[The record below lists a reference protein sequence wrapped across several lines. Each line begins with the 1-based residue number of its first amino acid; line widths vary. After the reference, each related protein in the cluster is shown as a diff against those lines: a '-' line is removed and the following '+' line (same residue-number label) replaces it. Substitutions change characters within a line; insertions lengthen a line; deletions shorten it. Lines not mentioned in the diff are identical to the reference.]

1 MTASGKD
8 KDEFHFTVPTD
19 EWEALSLSGLS
30 SGYGFTLAVVSAT
43 PSREVMVLYNQSGSP
58 AAQANLNRSA
68 RILAVDGVDLINGN
82 DVDTINAGLFP
93 ESDSESHDF
102 TVMDF
107 GSTEEP
113 MLAMALQY
121 RETGSYPTSSEK
133 AQRKQGP

>member
-1 MTASGKD
+1 MGVAVGIKLRLWIYSCRC
-8 KDEFHFTVPTD
+8 
-19 EWEALSLSGLS
+19 LSH
-30 SGYGFTLAVVSAT
+30 AT
-43 PSREVMVLYNQSGSP
+43 PRGGGALQSTGAASRP
-58 AAQANLNRSA
+58 ANLNRGA

-121 RETGSYPTSSEK
+121 RETGSCPTSSEK